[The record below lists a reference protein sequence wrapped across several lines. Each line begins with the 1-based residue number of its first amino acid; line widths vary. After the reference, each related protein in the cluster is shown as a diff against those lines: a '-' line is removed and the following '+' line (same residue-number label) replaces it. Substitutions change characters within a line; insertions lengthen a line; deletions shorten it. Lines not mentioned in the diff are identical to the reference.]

1 MANHIMVGQRDGLS
15 LKVQRD
21 GVIDLARAGCLTIV
35 VLFHGIMMGLTAGPA
50 GWSVTNAF
58 EGQGFFPVLSL
69 FLQVMPLFFILGGFS
84 SFGAWQRR
92 QAVGVGPGVFVRE
105 RLLRL
110 AKPAIMVFGAV
121 GLGLT
126 GLAVAGVP
134 ADLLGQIGFRISQ
147 PMWFLAVYLG
157 CSAMVPFMS
166 GLHRRNPRGAV
177 AALAVAVLA
186 IDALRQATGVDAIG
200 LANLA
205 FVWLLLQQIGFFV
218 AGGERPERRALWL
231 IFLIPLGVLL
241 IGAANAWWPLDML
254 LSLNPPRFSLILLGL
269 SQLGLMELLRPPLA
283 RLARR
288 RKVAAASEFA
298 NAKSLTIYLW
308 HASVMSVLLGLLL
321 LLGAPMPEPLS
332 PVWWATRPL
341 WLLVLSAAVVAGAAA
356 LHRFEKTSAAPT
368 PAPAPTAGRLLPPL
382 YSGALSG
389 RNAVAATVLAVA
401 AVAVVLAAGSLSLSW
416 LAATMLLA
424 VSLAAVGTWRLPG
437 IVSGN
442 AQFRMRVSLTKNAF
456 SR

>member
-1 MANHIMVGQRDGLS
+1 MANHIMVG
-15 LKVQRD
+15 QRD

-35 VLFHGIMMGLTAGPA
+35 VLFHGIMMGLTAGPS

-92 QAVGVGPGVFVRE
+92 QAAGLGPGVFVRE

-110 AKPAIMVFGAV
+110 AKPAIMMFGAV
-121 GLGLT
+121 ALGLT
-126 GLAVAGVP
+126 GLALAGVP

-147 PMWFLAVYLG
+147 PLWFLAVYLG

-166 GLHRRNPRGAV
+166 GLHRRNPWGAI
-177 AALAVAVLA
+177 AALAFAVLA
-186 IDALRQATGVDAIG
+186 VDSLRQATGVDAIG
-200 LANLA
+200 LANLT
-205 FVWLLLQQIGFFV
+205 FVWLLMQQIGFFV
-218 AGGERPERRALWL
+218 ADGERPERRALWL

-241 IGAANAWWPLDML
+241 IGAVNAWWPLDML

-283 RLARR
+283 RLAQR
-288 RKVAAASEFA
+288 RKVAAVSEFA

-341 WLLVLSAAVVAGAAA
+341 WLLVLSGAVVAGAAA
-356 LHRFEKTSAAPT
+356 LHRFEKIS
-368 PAPAPTAGRLLPPL
+368 PAPTAGRLSPPL
-382 YSGALSG
+382 FSGALSG
-389 RNAVAATVLAVA
+389 RNAVAATVLAAA
-401 AVAVVLAAGSLSLSW
+401 AVAVVLAAGSSSLSW

-437 IVSGN
+437 TVSGN